1 MEKIKNILNNKK
13 CLKLILGAGNEN
25 LKEILKLVF
34 VYSKAG
40 FNMFDVCAKKEAVDM
55 VKNALKLAEREGLI
69 CTSVGLQEDVHVI
82 KSLINKQHCIQ
93 CGKCI
98 QICPQDAIFMEE
110 EKYIIDER
118 KCIGCLKCKDICQ
131 TQAII
136 TEHKYKQPYTM
147 LLPLISEDIDC
158 VEFHCSVDNTE
169 NIIDNLNKIK
179 SVYKGIIS
187 ICLDR
192 SKLGDDTIIKLLKE
206 ITSKEAPF
214 SFIIQTD
221 GKPMSGGI
229 DDYNSTLQT
238 VAFAQLINSYNI
250 PSYILLSGGTNSK
263 STKLAKECNVNI
275 NGAAIGSFARQ
286 LVREEIS
293 RNDFFN
299 NETLINSAVSKAKK
313 LASDLLLYL

>member
-82 KSLINKQHCIQ
+82 KALINKQHCIQ

-158 VEFHCSVDNTE
+158 VEFHCSSSNEKVILE
-169 NIIDNLNKIK
+169 EWNKIK
-179 SVYKGIIS
+179 SIYKGCTG

-192 SKLGDDTIIKLLKE
+192 SKLGDDRLISLIRE
-206 ITSKEAPF
+206 IGKDEKF
-214 SFIIQTD
+214 FILQAD
-221 GKPMSGGI
+221 GKPMSGGK
-229 DDYNSTLQT
+229 DDYKSTLQT
-238 VAFAQLINSYNI
+238 VAFADIIREAEIPAFLI
-250 PSYILLSGGTNSK
+250 LSGGTNSK
-263 STKLAKECNVNI
+263 TLKLAKECDIAVDGI
-275 NGAAIGSFARQ
+275 ALGSYARKIVKQ
-286 LVREEIS
+286 YIEKD
-293 RNDFFN
+293 DFFEN
-299 NETLINSAVSKAKK
+299 PEVMKEAVGTAKR
-313 LASDLLLYL
+313 LADELLSDM